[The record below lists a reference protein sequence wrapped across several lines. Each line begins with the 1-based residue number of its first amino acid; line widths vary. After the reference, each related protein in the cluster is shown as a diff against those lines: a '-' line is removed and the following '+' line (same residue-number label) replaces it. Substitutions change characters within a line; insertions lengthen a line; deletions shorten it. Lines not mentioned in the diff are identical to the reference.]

1 MLGILSLWRTVNSVL
16 FYLTLVIAVGGLLGN
31 GLVLWNL
38 GFHIK
43 KGPFNTYLLHLA
55 AADFLFLSCQVAFSV
70 VQAALGSSQDTL
82 YFVVTFLWFS
92 AGLWL
97 LAVLGAERCLSDIFP
112 SCYQRCR
119 PWHAS
124 TGLCV
129 LVWALTL
136 PAVLLPANAC
146 GLLREGMHLLA
157 CIRYHAVSVTWLL
170 SLACMALGACL
181 VLFIWVNCCS
191 QRPRPKFCGIVQGSG
206 VLLLFCRLP
215 FILYWSLRPILNFLL
230 PIFLPLATLLAC
242 IDSSAKPLMYFVM
255 GRQPGHREPL
265 RTVLQRALGE
275 GSQPGAGGL
284 SLPMG
289 PV

>member
-1 MLGILSLWRTVNSVL
+1 MFGILNSWRTVNSVL
-16 FYLTLVIAVGGLLGN
+16 FYLTLVIAAGGLLGN

-55 AADFLFLSCQVAFSV
+55 AADFLFLSCQVAFSI
-70 VQAALGSSQDTL
+70 VQAVLGSSRDTL

-97 LAVLGAERCLSDIFP
+97 LAVLSAERCLSDVFP
-112 SCYQRCR
+112 SCHQHCR
-119 PWHAS
+119 PPHAS

-129 LVWALTL
+129 LVWVLTL

-146 GLLREGMHLLA
+146 GLLHEGTRLLA

-170 SLACMALGACL
+170 SLACVALGACL
-181 VLFIWVNCCS
+181 LLFIWVHCCS
-191 QRPRPKFCGIVQGSG
+191 PRPRPTFCGIVQGSG

-215 FILYWSLRPILNFLL
+215 FILYWSLWPILNFLL

-242 IDSSAKPLMYFVM
+242 VDSSAKPLLYFVM
-255 GRQPGHREPL
+255 GRQPGNREPL
-265 RTVLQRALGE
+265 RTVLQKALGE
-275 GSQPGAGGL
+275 GSQPGARGL

-289 PV
+289 PI